1 MVSGAT
7 SEANVNIKMF
17 FFPQNVPVSSV
28 ILAVETTILS
38 SATNLRNS
46 FPKMAQNEFIKAVNV
61 TCKPTINHG
70 WKFAEKLTVS
80 GRRDGESKQEEHLS
94 YAADLKKK
102 LGLRRKKSS
111 RIPDLPENPVHYL
124 LFSSSAY

>member
-38 SATNLRNS
+38 SATNLQNS
-46 FPKMAQNEFIKAVNV
+46 FPKMAQNEFIKAVNGSR
-61 TCKPTINHG
+61 PSIMAGN
-70 WKFAEKLTVS
+70 
-80 GRRDGESKQEEHLS
+80 
-94 YAADLKKK
+94 
-102 LGLRRKKSS
+102 LRQ
-111 RIPDLPENPVHYL
+111 N
-124 LFSSSAY
+124 